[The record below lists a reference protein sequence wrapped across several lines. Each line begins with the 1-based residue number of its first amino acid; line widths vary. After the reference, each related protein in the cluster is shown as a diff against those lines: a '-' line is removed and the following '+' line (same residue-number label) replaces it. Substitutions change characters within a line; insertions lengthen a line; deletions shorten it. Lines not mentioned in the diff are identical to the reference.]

1 MKPIKG
7 VQLIFSMIVLFS
19 ASVVYGQQEPQ
30 FTHYMF
36 NTTSVNPGA
45 AGSLPDFTATALVRQ
60 QWIDLKDENGNRV
73 APETYLI
80 SIESPV
86 KLLKGGVGLTVM
98 QDKIG
103 FEKTFSLRLSYGFQV
118 PLGEGKLGFGV
129 QGIVMNKTIDLS
141 MLYGVDPTDPRL
153 ADKNTESSF
162 FTDLGAGVYYS
173 IPNKWYVGFSS
184 INVLEN
190 TKSLGNGAQ
199 PVEYKL
205 KRSYFATA
213 GHEFAVN
220 AEKNLIIIP
229 SLLLKTDMGGT
240 QCDLTGGF
248 RYNNKFFGGITYR
261 VKGEPAAMFGVI
273 LNNFQ
278 IGYGYD
284 VPTDK
289 LGNLGSH
296 ELMIRYSLRVPEKKK
311 PRMSYRNT
319 RFL

>member
-1 MKPIKG
+1 MQPIKS

-19 ASVVYGQQEPQ
+19 SSVVFGQQEPQ

-80 SIESPV
+80 TVESPV
-86 KLLKGGVGLTVM
+86 KLLNGGLGLTVM
-98 QDKIG
+98 QDKVG
-103 FEKTFSLRLSYGFQV
+103 FEKDFTLRLSYGFQL
-118 PLGEGKLGFGV
+118 PLGEGQLGIGI

-141 MLYGVDPTDPRL
+141 MLYGVDPTDPLL
-153 ADKNTESSF
+153 ANKSTESSF
-162 FTDLGAGVYYS
+162 FTDIGAGVYYR
-173 IPNKWYVGFSS
+173 IPNKWYMGFSS

-190 TKSLGNGAQ
+190 TKSLGNGADA
-199 PVEYKL
+199 VEYKL

-213 GHEFAVN
+213 GYEIN
-220 AEKNLIIIP
+220 ANTEKNLIIIP
-229 SLLLKTDMGGT
+229 SFLVKTDMAGT

-248 RYNNKFFGGITYR
+248 RYKNKFFGGVTYR
-261 VKGEPAAMFGVI
+261 INGEPAAMFGVI
-273 LNNFQ
+273 INNFQ

-296 ELMIRYSLRVPEKKK
+296 EIMIRYNLRMPEKQK